1 MKKLFFILVIFTIF
15 LYSLYA
21 QEEAVATEEATTTSA
36 ETTTTEGGDT
46 NSLGILLDF
55 APTFDVLR
63 GTDTNNFNKRLAGLE
78 KIVTELREDYLFRVQ
93 YKVEK
98 ILLEYTSTNYID
110 TNDSRFTY
118 TYYYDIVASTMAGD
132 VNVGLAINKVKEA
145 IRVYDALVPYAV
157 VAGKVEELKAVDYE
171 INLYAGI
178 FYMYSASYNASARY
192 FDTILVEKL
201 TEDTN
206 SLIMVNKYLAGINNI
221 LAEKQSS
228 IFLKGYFYNNVFD
241 RLWDIV
247 TLDTEEGQAREDKY
261 DLLINKYHTVIIPT
275 SERFKGMYA
284 PHFDRLGI
292 VYADT
297 EEEIVSRDPVVKL
310 DDAPTSGTTEDTTTD
325 AATETDATT
334 E

>member
-21 QEEAVATEEATTTSA
+21 QDEAVATEGDATTTGT
-36 ETTTTEGGDT
+36 ETTEGGDT
-46 NSLGILLDF
+46 NSLNVLLDF

-63 GTDTNNFNKRLAGLE
+63 GTDTNNFNKRLASLD
-78 KIVTELREDYLFRVQ
+78 KIVAELRDDYLFRVQ

-98 ILLEYTSTNYID
+98 ILSEYTRTNYID

-118 TYYYDIVASTMAGD
+118 TYYYDIVSSTMVSDA
-132 VNVGLAINKVKEA
+132 NVALALNKVKEA
-145 IRVYDALVPYAV
+145 IRVYDALMPYAI
-157 VAGKVEELKAVDYE
+157 VAGKVDELKVIDYK
-171 INLYAGI
+171 IHLYGGI
-178 FYMYSASYNASARY
+178 FYLYSGQYSTSAIY

-206 SLIMVNKYLAGINNI
+206 SLIMVNKYLAGINNV

-247 TLDTEEGQAREDKY
+247 TLDTAEGEARDDKY

-275 SERFKGMYA
+275 TERFKKMYA

-297 EEEIVSRDPVVKL
+297 EEEIVSRDPVVQL
-310 DDAPTSGTTEDTTTD
+310 DDEPTSETDTTTDTATETD
-325 AATETDATT
+325 AATE
-334 E
+334 